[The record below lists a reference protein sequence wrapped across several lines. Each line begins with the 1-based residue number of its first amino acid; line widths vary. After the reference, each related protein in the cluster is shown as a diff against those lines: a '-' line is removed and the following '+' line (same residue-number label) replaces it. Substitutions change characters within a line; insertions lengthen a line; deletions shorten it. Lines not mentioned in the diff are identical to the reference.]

1 MLIAE
6 IIGTVTSTIKVKKI
20 EGTKLKIARTIDPEG
35 KPTGKFFI
43 VEDGVG
49 VGTGEIVLLSDDDV
63 AINRIVGIDQTPIKS
78 AVVAKVEKINI
89 YDLKDQA

>member
-20 EGTKLKIARTIDPEG
+20 AGTKLKLARTINPDGE
-35 KPTGKFFI
+35 PTGKYFI

-49 VGTGEIVLLSDDDV
+49 VGNGEIVLLSDDDI
-63 AINRIVGIDQTPIKS
+63 AINRIVGIQQTPIKS
-78 AVVAKVEKINI
+78 AVVAKVDKINI
-89 YDLKDQA
+89 YDLEE

>member
-20 EGTKLKIARTIDPEG
+20 EGTKLKLARTVSPEG
-35 KPTGKFFI
+35 KPTGKYFI

-49 VGTGEIVLLSDDDV
+49 VGSGELVLLSDDDV
-63 AINRIVGIDQTPIKS
+63 AINRIVGREQTPIKS
-78 AVVAKVEKINI
+78 AVVAKIDKINL
-89 YDLKDQA
+89 YD

>member
-1 MLIAE
+1 MIIAE
-6 IIGTVTSTIKVKKI
+6 IIGTVTSTVKVKKI
-20 EGTKLKIARTIDPEG
+20 IGTKLKIARTIDPFG

-49 VGTGEIVLLSDDDV
+49 VGVGEVVLLSDDDV
-63 AINRIVGIDQTPIKS
+63 AINRIVGIPQTPIKS

-89 YDLKDQA
+89 YDMKD